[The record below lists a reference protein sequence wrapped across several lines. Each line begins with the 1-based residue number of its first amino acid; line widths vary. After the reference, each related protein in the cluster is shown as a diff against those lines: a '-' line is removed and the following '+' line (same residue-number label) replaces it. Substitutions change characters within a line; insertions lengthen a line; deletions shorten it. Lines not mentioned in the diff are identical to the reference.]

1 MRWKKISEPLNEKAE
16 ELSRIL
22 AVPKTIASLLLQRGI
37 EDFDSAKHFFRPE
50 WSHLYDPLLMQD
62 MDAAV
67 LRIQKAIKDGEAVM
81 IFGDYD
87 VDGTTSVALVS
98 TYLKDKIEK
107 LRPYV
112 PDRYSEG
119 YGISKKGI
127 DEAQADG
134 ISLIIALDCGIKA
147 IEQVKYAN
155 ELGIDFIICDHH
167 LPGTEIPKA
176 VAVLDP
182 KRNDCSYPFK
192 ESVSYTH
199 LTLPTKA

>member
-81 IFGDYD
+81 I
-87 VDGTTSVALVS
+87 L
-98 TYLKDKIEK
+98 
-107 LRPYV
+107 
-112 PDRYSEG
+112 
-119 YGISKKGI
+119 
-127 DEAQADG
+127 
-134 ISLIIALDCGIKA
+134 SLIHI
-147 IEQVKYAN
+147 
-155 ELGIDFIICDHH
+155 
-167 LPGTEIPKA
+167 
-176 VAVLDP
+176 
-182 KRNDCSYPFK
+182 
-192 ESVSYTH
+192 
-199 LTLPTKA
+199 